1 MLEVGGLV
9 LLHTAQLN
17 IDNIMSTITLKVN
30 YRVRQS
36 ENVLTDASV
45 VEMEKDTRCVCMCNQ

>member
-1 MLEVGGLV
+1 V
-9 LLHTAQLN
+9 LLHTAQLS

-45 VEMEKDTRCVCMCNQ
+45 VEMEKDTRGVCVCNQ

>member
-1 MLEVGGLV
+1 MEVGGLV
-9 LLHTAQLN
+9 LLHTAQLS

-45 VEMEKDTRCVCMCNQ
+45 VEMEKDTRGVCVCNQ

>member
-1 MLEVGGLV
+1 LEVGGLV
-9 LLHTAQLN
+9 LLHTAQLS

-45 VEMEKDTRCVCMCNQ
+45 VEMEKDTRGVCVCNQ

>member
-17 IDNIMSTITLKVN
+17 IDNIMSTITLK
-30 YRVRQS
+30 S
-36 ENVLTDASV
+36 EL
-45 VEMEKDTRCVCMCNQ
+45 